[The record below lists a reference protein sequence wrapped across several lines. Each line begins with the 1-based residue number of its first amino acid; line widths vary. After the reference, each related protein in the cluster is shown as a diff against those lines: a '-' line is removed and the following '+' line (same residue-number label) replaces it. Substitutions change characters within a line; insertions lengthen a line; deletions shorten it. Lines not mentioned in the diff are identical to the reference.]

1 MWSSFCLVSKL
12 WVLFLIIMILA
23 LKGLPTPG
31 EAILPYTIDLN
42 SPRRI
47 TVRLLRLDN
56 STVFIYNVKYI
67 LIS

>member
-12 WVLFLIIMILA
+12 WVLLLITMILA

-31 EAILPYTIDLN
+31 EGRLPHTIELN

-47 TVRLLRLDN
+47 TVCLLRLDN
-56 STVFIYNVKYI
+56 STVFIYNVNT
-67 LIS
+67 S